1 MLFSAWQIEVK
12 WVDTYHTVLDGV
24 KVVWLVFCTQVSL
37 CMISLVGCWASM
49 CNDGMKNGIKQV
61 EQLSVYCLEK

>member
-1 MLFSAWQIEVK
+1 MLLSFVSKSNSYYADMLFSAWQIEVK

-37 CMISLVGCWASM
+37 CMISFVGCWASVR
-49 CNDGMKNGIKQV
+49 ND
-61 EQLSVYCLEK
+61 